1 MKKRINRMFVVI
13 SLLAIVLTTGLI
25 TGVYYNLFR
34 RQVTADLKDYTA
46 LVREMNVDAEPEEPG
61 QGLARRGIRLTVVD
75 SRGNVMYDNEVD
87 SSSLENHGDRPEIRE
102 ALETGEGQSVRR
114 SSTLSNNTFYYA
126 LRLENGNVLRVAKD
140 AESIVSIFSSAF
152 PTILWIL
159 AALIL
164 LSLGMAHFLTEKLI
178 LPVEKLAENMDSEG
192 DCADYE
198 ELAPFVRMIREQH
211 QDIIRNARMR
221 QEFTAN
227 VSHELK
233 TPLTSI
239 SGYAELIETGMA
251 SDEDVVRFARGI
263 HNSANRL
270 LTLIN
275 DIIRLSELDS
285 GESEEPFETLNL
297 FELAESCT
305 EMLQMN
311 AEKHDVT
318 ITALGE
324 ECYIKGNR
332 QMIEELLYNLCD
344 NAIRYNN
351 AGGSVTVSVKKDS
364 ENTRGQVVLSVK
376 DTGIGIPEEHR
387 ERIFERFYRVD
398 KSRSKST
405 GGTGL
410 GLAIVKHIVAKHDA
424 VMELDSEVGRGT
436 EIRVIFREVTEN
448 CDSRRK

>member
-1 MKKRINRMFVVI
+1 MKKRINKMFVVI
-13 SLLAIVLTTGLI
+13 SILAIVLTTGLV
-25 TGVYYNLFR
+25 TAVYYNLFR
-34 RQVTADLKDYTA
+34 RQVTADLKDYTT
-46 LVREMNVDAEPEEPG
+46 LVRDMYADTIPEEWG
-61 QGLARRGIRLTVVD
+61 RKLAEGGIRLTMVD
-75 SRGNVMYDNEVD
+75 SKGNVLYDNEVD
-87 SSSLENHGDRPEIRE
+87 SSELENHSDRPEIRE
-102 ALETGEGQSVRR
+102 ALETGEGESVRR
-114 SSTLSNNTFYYA
+114 SSTLSINTFYYA

-140 AESIVSIFSSAF
+140 AESIVSIFGSAF

-159 AALIL
+159 AVLIL
-164 LSLGMAHFLTEKLI
+164 MSLGMAYFLTEKLI
-178 LPVEKLAENMDSEG
+178 QPIEQLAENMDAEC
-192 DCADYE
+192 DCTDYE
-198 ELAPFVRMIREQH
+198 ELAPFVKMIREQH
-211 QDIIRNARMR
+211 QGILQNAQMR

-285 GESEEPFETLNL
+285 GEAEESFEKLNL
-297 FELAESCT
+297 FELAETCT

-311 AEKHDVT
+311 AGKHDVK
-318 ITALGE
+318 ITAVGE
-324 ECYIKGNR
+324 ECYIRGNK

-351 AGGSVTVSVKKDS
+351 AGGSVTVSVKKGS
-364 ENTRGQVVLSVK
+364 NGECGYGQVMLSVK

-424 VMELDSEVGRGT
+424 VMELDSEVGKGT
-436 EIRVIFREVTEN
+436 EIRVIFREYT
-448 CDSRRK
+448 